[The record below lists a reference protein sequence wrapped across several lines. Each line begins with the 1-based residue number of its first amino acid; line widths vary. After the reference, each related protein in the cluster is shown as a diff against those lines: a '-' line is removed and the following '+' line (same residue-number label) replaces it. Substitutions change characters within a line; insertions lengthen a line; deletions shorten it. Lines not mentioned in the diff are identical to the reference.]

1 MMFKL
6 LATKTTIAAGP
17 YVLSMFRIVVGFLF
31 LCHGFASL
39 FGLLGGAHG
48 TGGTLDPGTWP
59 EWYAGLIQLFG
70 GAMITIGAL
79 TRPAA
84 LLSSGSM
91 AYAYFTVH
99 HPKSLWPLENGGE
112 LAALFCW
119 AFLLIV
125 FMGPGPVALDAAFK
139 RRHSTHPQKKKHG
152 ESG

>member
-6 LATKTTIAAGP
+6 LATSTKSASGR

-31 LCHGFASL
+31 LCHGSASL
-39 FGLLGGAHG
+39 FGLLGGAYG
-48 TGGTLDPGTWP
+48 TGGALEPGTWP
-59 EWYAGLIQLFG
+59 EWYAALIQLFG
-70 GAMITIGAL
+70 GTLIAIGAL

-84 LLSSGSM
+84 LVSSGSM

-112 LAALFCW
+112 LAVLFCW

-125 FMGPGPVALDAAFK
+125 FMGPGPVALDAVIG
-139 RRHSTHPQKKKHG
+139 RRYSDDPQKKEHG
-152 ESG
+152 GSG